1 MKIAIILFPG
11 INRERELFFA
21 IEKAISQPPRL
32 IWHKEQEIGDVDCVV
47 LPGGFSY
54 GDYLRSGAIA
64 AQSPIMRAVHKAA
77 KDGRYVLGICN
88 GFQVLTETGLL
99 PGALLRNQKM
109 KFTCKTQWVRVEPS
123 PAQNLFLQHYQPK
136 EVLRFPIAN
145 NDGNYQIDKQGLQA
159 LQAEERI
166 ALRYCDEAGNIDANS
181 NPNGSIDN
189 IAGVFSAN
197 RRVLGMMPH
206 PENAALDW
214 LDNQDGA
221 RLFQAFG

>member
-32 IWHKEQEIGDVDCVV
+32 IWHKEHEIGDVDCVV

-88 GFQVLTETGLL
+88 GFQVLTEAGLL

-109 KFTCKTQWVRVEPS
+109 KFTCKTQSVRVESS
-123 PAQNLFLQHYQPK
+123 PTQNLFL
-136 EVLRFPIAN
+136 PISLSW
-145 NDGNYQIDKQGLQA
+145 G
-159 LQAEERI
+159 
-166 ALRYCDEAGNIDANS
+166 
-181 NPNGSIDN
+181 
-189 IAGVFSAN
+189 
-197 RRVLGMMPH
+197 
-206 PENAALDW
+206 
-214 LDNQDGA
+214 
-221 RLFQAFG
+221 